1 LGGGPGSTFCG
12 DSKFEIDFRNSPEIN
27 YVKIHLIS
35 ILRNLVSNA
44 IKYSAAKEKPVVQI
58 YTSKEKNF
66 VVLTVRDNGIGI
78 NLEKVKKIYLN
89 RFGDSQLKPK
99 AQAWACTS

>member
-1 LGGGPGSTFCG
+1 
-12 DSKFEIDFRNSPEIN
+12 
-27 YVKIHLIS
+27 
-35 ILRNLVSNA
+35 LVSNA

-78 NLEKVKKIYLN
+78 NLEKVKKNLFKPFRRFTTKAEGTGMGLYIVKNIIEKNGGKIHIESRLNKETSIICYL
-89 RFGDSQLKPK
+89 KE
-99 AQAWACTS
+99 